1 MEWSNA
7 HQTQPWHVV
16 SRKINWGGPK
26 KKEYHN
32 CNIIIV
38 ITLFLHSSAYDTTV
52 FLSTFKWN
60 EPPPVFHPL
69 FRGTEVFI
77 VWKEFSRDRNNPC
90 TKHHKIY
97 HTYYRTL
104 FFYLQVEKKMQVSR
118 KKMLEAGIIS
128 KSLGFWWFPAEK
140 EIFSLLFQVLGETLL
155 FWVKEF

>member
-1 MEWSNA
+1 MQIQLGKLTLNGEQEEVEWNNA

-26 KKEYHN
+26 KKECHN

-60 EPPPVFHPL
+60 ELPL
-69 FRGTEVFI
+69 HLSLIHLLEVLKYI
-77 VWKEFSRDRNNPC
+77 VWKEFSRDRDNPC
-90 TKHHKIY
+90 TKHQKIY

-104 FFYLQVEKKMQVSR
+104 FFYLQGEKKMPSKQKENAWSR
-118 KKMLEAGIIS
+118 NNIKAFRFLIIS
-128 KSLGFWWFPAEK
+128 IWKGNL
-140 EIFSLLFQVLGETLL
+140 
-155 FWVKEF
+155 